1 MSDEGKTD
9 LEIALEQL
17 GTISGDLAG
26 VPVDHSASV
35 VDRVRQLIQQY
46 FTQVSAA
53 DAFRTALGSALNA
66 PHSDG
71 DAELIAQARTQLE
84 FVKWC
89 RDREGQM
96 RLRLALAFLNS
107 PFSFE
112 RLDLDHLTGE
122 QRQRRRA
129 LLALKDLRTA
139 VDGVNQEF
147 AELVDE
153 DELPVARQSCQ
164 DITYG
169 MDVLLALL
177 SAQNGR
183 EALLALIPDI
193 AEGGELTSE
202 LVRGDLTQNTAT
214 MVLRGPWTPLSVEQY
229 MRQAVENMRDSG
241 LALSVSVN
249 PPS

>member
-1 MSDEGKTD
+1 MDEQTRSAETANAMLD
-9 LEIALEQL
+9 EIAKYLDDAEIPTGFLPVRVKVLTGRWRMEQ
-17 GTISGDLAG
+17 D
-26 VPVDHSASV
+26 
-35 VDRVRQLIQQY
+35 
-46 FTQVSAA
+46 AA

-71 DAELIAQARTQLE
+71 DAELIAQGRTQLE
-84 FVKWC
+84 FVRWC

-183 EALLALIPDI
+183 EALLALIPDV
-193 AEGGELTSE
+193 AEGGGMTAE

-214 MVLRGPWTPLSVEQY
+214 VVLRGPWTPLSVEQV
-229 MRQAVENMRDSG
+229 MRRTIEENPG